1 MRLLDWYIGR
11 TLLAS
16 IFMVLLVI
24 VGIDV
29 VSVFIDESGS
39 LSETYTFLE
48 MSRYVVLTIPGRLY
62 EFIPSAALIGS
73 LVGLGQLATASE
85 LTVMRGA
92 GVSIARLVVVVMK
105 YALLVA
111 LAGFTLGEV
120 VAPPAE
126 QMAESRR
133 ALAQSAPGG
142 LAGRY
147 GIWNREGDSYLYFNA
162 VESETSLRGVLLVQ
176 LDERRRMVSSLAAQ
190 RARFAGDHWVME
202 DVVKTDFSSW
212 ATTRARAETLRW
224 DTGIT
229 PQLLT
234 MEVVSPERLPLI
246 DLQRYSRYL
255 QQQGLDADDF
265 ELAMWRKLLQP
276 ASIAGLVLVAIAF
289 IFGPLR
295 DGTLGLRIFAGVLV
309 GVAFQI
315 GEDLLGPASLVFG
328 FSPLYAALAPV
339 LLCIGAGV
347 VLLLRTR

>member
-1 MRLLDWYIGR
+1 
-11 TLLAS
+11 T
-16 IFMVLLVI
+16 
-24 VGIDV
+24 
-29 VSVFIDESGS
+29 
-39 LSETYTFLE
+39 
-48 MSRYVVLTIPGRLY
+48 
-62 EFIPSAALIGS
+62 
-73 LVGLGQLATASE
+73 
-85 LTVMRGA
+85 
-92 GVSIARLVVVVMK
+92 VVMK

-111 LAGFTLGEV
+111 LVGFFLGEA

-126 QMAESRR
+126 QLAESRR

-162 VESETSLRGVLLVQ
+162 VESETALNGVLLVQ
-176 LDERRRMVSSLAAQ
+176 LDEQRRMVSSLSAQ
-190 RARFAGDHWVME
+190 RARFAGDHWLME
-202 DVVKTDFSSW
+202 DVVRTDFSSW
-212 ATTRARAETLRW
+212 ETTQTQAASLRW

-246 DLQRYSRYL
+246 DLHRYSRYL

-295 DGTLGLRIFAGVLV
+295 DGTLGVRIFAGVLV

-315 GEDLLGPASLVFG
+315 SEDLLGPASLVFG
-328 FSPLYAALAPV
+328 FAPLYAALAPV
-339 LLCIGAGV
+339 LLCIGAGLI
-347 VLLLRTR
+347 LLLRTR

>member
-16 IFMVLLVI
+16 IFLVLLVI

-29 VSVFIDESGS
+29 VSVFIDESGR
-39 LSETYTFLE
+39 LSESYTFLE
-48 MSRYVVLTIPGRLY
+48 MSAYIALTVPGRLY

-85 LTVMRGA
+85 LTIMRGA

-111 LAGFTLGEV
+111 LVGFVLGEV

-126 QMAESRR
+126 QLAENRR

-162 VESETSLRGVLLVQ
+162 VESETALRGVLLVQ
-176 LDERRRMVSSLAAQ
+176 LDERRRMIASLGAQ
-190 RARFAGDHWVME
+190 RARFAGDHWVLE

-212 ATTRARAETLRW
+212 ETTRTRTETLRW

-229 PQLLT
+229 PRLLT

-246 DLQRYSRYL
+246 DLQRYSHYL

-265 ELAMWRKLLQP
+265 EIAMWRKLLQP

-315 GEDLLGPASLVFG
+315 SEDLLGPASLVFG
-328 FSPLYAALAPV
+328 FPPLYAALTPV
-339 LLCIGAGV
+339 LLCIGVGLM
-347 VLLLRTR
+347 LLLRTR

>member
-16 IFMVLLVI
+16 IFLVLLVI

-29 VSVFIDESGS
+29 VSVFIDESGN

-48 MSRYVVLTIPGRLY
+48 VSRYVLLTIPGRLY

-126 QMAESRR
+126 QLAESRR

-176 LDERRRMVSSLAAQ
+176 LDERRRMVSSLAAP
-190 RARFAGDHWVME
+190 RARFAGDHWVLE

-212 ATTRARAETLRW
+212 ATTRTRAETLRW

-246 DLQRYSRYL
+246 DLQRYSLYL

-309 GVAFQI
+309 GVTFQI

-328 FSPLYAALAPV
+328 FPPLYAALAPV